1 MNTLNLGEKK
11 AKKEMSTRSV
21 YLATFWTCSDPWISW
36 EEMGYPPRSQ
46 RVHTQILSGLVVELQ
61 HILEQKKKKY
71 PLWGTYSFFKKE
83 ESHSSLDSII
93 LWNGGA
99 LYWSLQSSTAKNV
112 PIGRSW
118 QHHFPLPGQSKQT
131 LIFHSLNKENTHAE
145 LVDYVSNLSH
155 SKELVDGLYRS
166 IFSLKKNLQTVSD
179 LSH

>member
-1 MNTLNLGEKK
+1 MF
-11 AKKEMSTRSV
+11 RSMDLMGGNGLTSPEPTSSHTDFV
-21 YLATFWTCSDPWISW
+21 WISC
-36 EEMGYPPRSQ
+36 GTATYPR
-46 RVHTQILSGLVVELQ
+46 T
-61 HILEQKKKKY
+61 KKKKY

-99 LYWSLQSSTAKNV
+99 LYLSLQSSTAKNV

-179 LSH
+179 LSHWIGITPELNY